1 MSSNRYNSDS
11 NKSKSA
17 DSDVVDLTQS
27 DESRHESESGS
38 GPKVDEN
45 DPNRNQHVR
54 PPASIPILKT
64 NNDDGS
70 NSSFYEDSH
79 DSDDSGFDHLKKETK
94 LHRAMNSFMNPNKGK
109 ICEFECHY
117 CRCLIDEAVGRDVLK
132 SMAKSD
138 AESNKDCVSGKRKRE
153 ETVN

>member
-45 DPNRNQHVR
+45 DPNCNQHVR
-54 PPASIPILKT
+54 PPASIPILNT
-64 NNDDGS
+64 NNDNDGS
-70 NSSFYEDSH
+70 DSSFYEDSH

-117 CRCLIDEAVGRDVLK
+117 CRRLIDNAAGRGVLK
-132 SMAKSD
+132 STAESD
-138 AESNKDCVSGKRKRE
+138 AESDKDHVSGKRKRGDS
-153 ETVN
+153 